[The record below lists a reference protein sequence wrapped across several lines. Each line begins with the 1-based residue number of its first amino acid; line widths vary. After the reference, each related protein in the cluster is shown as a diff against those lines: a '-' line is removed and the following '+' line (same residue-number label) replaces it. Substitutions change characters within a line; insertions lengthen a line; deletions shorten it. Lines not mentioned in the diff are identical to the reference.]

1 MGPGMIFPIYV
12 KVSAAVGIVQVLLR
26 SSYPIINWTVF
37 LSISLLSFSYVV
49 NINLLSDVYVAGKDS
64 LPFCARVSSSLN
76 QSFP

>member
-1 MGPGMIFPIYV
+1 MGPGMISPIYV

-37 LSISLLSFSYVV
+37 LSISLLSFSYVA

-64 LPFCARVSSSLN
+64 LPFCARVSSALN